1 MALPIAN
8 IIKELFNGGVT
19 SLVDEVITSKE
30 EKLILK
36 AKLKSLETEYTKV
49 VEDNI
54 TKRWVADAN
63 SSVLA
68 KTVRPYTLI
77 FLLFIFVVISFC
89 DGNLGGFILADGYQQ
104 IYQSLLIVTFT
115 AYFGSRGMEKITK
128 IKQNGK
134 QSL

>member
-1 MALPIAN
+1 MALPIGN
-8 IIKELFNGGVT
+8 IIKKLFNGGVT

-54 TKRWVADAN
+54 TKRWEADAN

-68 KTVRPYTLI
+68 KNVRPYTLI